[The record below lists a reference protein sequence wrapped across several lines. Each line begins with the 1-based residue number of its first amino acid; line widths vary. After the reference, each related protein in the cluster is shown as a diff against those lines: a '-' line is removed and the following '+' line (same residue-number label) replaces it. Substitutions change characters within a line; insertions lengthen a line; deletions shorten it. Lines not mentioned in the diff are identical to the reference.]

1 MNNNNSQESFEK
13 EGLNINAEAI
23 STSLTDAYSQIP
35 KLSNYS
41 AQLKTVVIKTF
52 TDFYDRA
59 NGSNANKAE
68 FEKNKAEFE
77 NNFIAIL
84 NTDGTFDKIYNNIKK
99 KDELKAQIDALIKKD
114 LIQDSIVNK
123 LKAKTKAIEQAPEA
137 DNLQQQIEDLKAD
150 KQTQD
155 KQITVLKQQIEG
167 LEVDKQK
174 QEQQIQDL
182 KAEKQTQ
189 EQQITVLQQQIEGL
203 RQPENLDKKLE
214 RQAITFLKNMIENV
228 KKEAL
233 KQTKENENQKD
244 PLLTDKEIKKA
255 FVEKCQ
261 KFLVQMNSNI
271 DAKNQ
276 EFLGQMNSNIDGKN
290 QEIKNTDKNLATQIM
305 NIKNFSDKDLGLV
318 YDVLAKKDQK
328 IDTTEDISKDN
339 GWLLV
344 IASCIQYIARAIAY
358 LPDIAIGRLTG
369 KEYESFKE
377 SDYKK
382 NIKTVKFVDELS
394 KAQEGGISLSIT

>member
-68 FEKNKAEFE
+68 FE

-137 DNLQQQIEDLKAD
+137 DNLKQQIEDLKAD

-155 KQITVLKQQIEG
+155 KQITVLKQQIE
-167 LEVDKQK
+167 
-174 QEQQIQDL
+174 DL
-182 KAEKQTQ
+182 KAAEDLAKKAAEDLAKQKAQ
-189 EQQITVLQQQIEGL
+189 DI
-203 RQPENLDKKLE
+203 LDKVPEKNAIKL
-214 RQAITFLKNMIENV
+214 LKDMIENV
-228 KKEAL
+228 KNGL
-233 KQTKENENQKD
+233 NQKANGNQNE
-244 PLLTDKEIKKA
+244 PLATDQEIKKA
-255 FVEKCQ
+255 FVTNCKTLLQEISTKIKLIADNQ
-261 KFLVQMNSNI
+261 KTIADVNNNASQQQPSEGL
-271 DAKNQ
+271 KNQ
-276 EFLGQMNSNIDGKN
+276 GFNE
-290 QEIKNTDKNLATQIM
+290 QIM

-358 LPDIAIGRLTG
+358 LPDIAIGYLTEN
-369 KEYESFKE
+369 KDYESFEE
-377 SDYKK
+377 SDYNK
-382 NIKTVKFVDELS
+382 NKMAVKFVDELR
-394 KAQEGGISLSIT
+394 KVQEGGISLSIT